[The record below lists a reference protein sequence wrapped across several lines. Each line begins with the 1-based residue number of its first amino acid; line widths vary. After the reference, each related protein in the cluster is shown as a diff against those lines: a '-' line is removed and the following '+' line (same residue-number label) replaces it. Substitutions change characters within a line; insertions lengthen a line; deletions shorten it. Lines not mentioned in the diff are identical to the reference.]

1 MSILN
6 AFSNGFRRSG
16 SEIKMALVI
25 YVLNLLLAIP
35 LALAFRSALAAG
47 FGMSLAPEQLMQG
60 LDFTVFQDFMRANG
74 ERLLTVINQMLS
86 FLILSMLLQTFL
98 AGGIL
103 SVLQDHE
110 RKFAASS
117 FFKGC
122 GMYFFRFFRLFLI
135 VGVILLL
142 VSLILGVILA
152 AVVAAMGE
160 TSTSEVPD
168 FWIRIAAIVLFLVP
182 IILILM
188 ATDYAKIHI
197 VLHDERSAFRACGKG
212 FGFVFRKFFAAFG
225 LELLLLLVPILLMV
239 LYVLVDLAIGM
250 TSGLT
255 ILLMFFIQQL
265 VMAGRAWIKI
275 FFYASEMALYRS
287 LQRVPISEADIPLAS
302 AGAGKSVIV

>member
-1 MSILN
+1 MSIVN
-6 AFSNGFRRSG
+6 AFSSGFRRSG
-16 SEIKMALVI
+16 SEIKMALVV
-25 YVLNLLLAIP
+25 YLLNLLLAIP

-47 FGMSLAPEQLMQG
+47 FGVSLASEQLLQG
-60 LDFTVFQDFMRANG
+60 LDFTAFQDFMRANG
-74 ERLLTVINQMLS
+74 ERLLTVINQVLT

-110 RKFAASS
+110 RKFVAAS

-122 GMYFFRFFRLFLI
+122 GTYFFRFFRLFLI
-135 VGVILLL
+135 FGIILVL
-142 VSLILGVILA
+142 VSLIVAGILM
-152 AVVAAMGE
+152 AVVGAMGE
-160 TSTSEVPD
+160 ASTSEVTD
-168 FWIRIAAIVLFLVP
+168 FWVRIAAIALFCVP
-182 IILILM
+182 IILVLM
-188 ATDYAKIHI
+188 AADYAKIHI

-225 LELLLLLVPILLMV
+225 LELLLLLIPVIVMV
-239 LYVLVDLAIGM
+239 LYVLADLAIGM
-250 TSGLT
+250 TTGLT

-265 VMAGRAWIKI
+265 VMAIRAWIRI
-275 FFYASEMALYRS
+275 FFFASEMSFYRS